1 MLLANNDDLEQ
12 KITEGSETI
21 PVSQEEV
28 AAMRFEVGKLSAE
41 NARLQKELEATKE
54 TLRETELSFKYV
66 SARLD
71 IVKVESKRLEK
82 ELADTKLTL
91 NNTKSSLENAEEAE
105 LKAAKYVDHVNLSH
119 ARLRLDYS
127 ALHEAF
133 DTMQSCVLARNL
145 HDLTAENIRLEAEL
159 TVANNA
165 LDQFRPILSN
175 R

>member
-21 PVSQEEV
+21 PVLQEEV

-54 TLRETELSFKYV
+54 ILRGTELSFKYV

-71 IVKVESKRLEK
+71 IVEVESKRLEK

-127 ALHEAF
+127 TLHEAF

-165 LDQFRPILSN
+165 LDQNRPILSN